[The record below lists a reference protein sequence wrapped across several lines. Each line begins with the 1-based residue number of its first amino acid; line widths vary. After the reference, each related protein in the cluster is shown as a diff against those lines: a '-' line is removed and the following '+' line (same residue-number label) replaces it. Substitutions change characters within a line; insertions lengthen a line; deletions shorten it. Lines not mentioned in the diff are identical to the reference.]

1 MNQKYLNTYVVIS
14 IVYLTLIAMG
24 QETITWYL
32 KPILLLP
39 LIFAVFTNKNAAKDY
54 YLKAALLLSW
64 IGDIILMFV
73 YKSENYFI
81 FGLVSFLL
89 AHICYILLFRK
100 DIVSKPKTN
109 NPNPI
114 FYTLIGVFW
123 MLMMYVLY
131 PKLGEMKIPVTVYSL
146 VICTMLAFV
155 YYGSS
160 IWKKQAANFILVG
173 ATFFVLSDGIL
184 AFNKFYQPL
193 PFASFLI
200 MCTYLIAQFYIV
212 KGWGLR

>member
-1 MNQKYLNTYVVIS
+1 MNQKYTNIYVVIS

-39 LIFAVFTNKNAAKDY
+39 LIFAVFNNNNAAKDY
-54 YLKAALLLSW
+54 YLKAALLFSW

-73 YKSENYFI
+73 FKSENYFI

-100 DIVSKPKTN
+100 DIVSKPKIN
-109 NPNPI
+109 NPNPLI
-114 FYTLIGVFW
+114 YTLIGAFW
-123 MLMMYVLY
+123 LLMMYVLY

-146 VICTMLAFV
+146 VICTMLTFA

-160 IWKKQAANFILVG
+160 VWKKPAANFILVG

-212 KGWGLR
+212 KGFGLR